1 MAPRRSRLP
10 ILLTAAASMAVSAC
24 GGAFST
30 QELARAPAWFKERQ
44 KELAGQDYP
53 DLATVPALAAP
64 ATDEPRWSAVEKDL
78 LAAGASIDA
87 SPRSGVTPPAEDPEA
102 FDRAAREAIEAAR
115 PK

>member
-1 MAPRRSRLP
+1 MAPRPSRLP
-10 ILLTAAASMAVSAC
+10 ILLSVAASLAVSAC

-64 ATDEPRWSAVEKDL
+64 ATDQPRWSAVEQDL
-78 LAAGASIDA
+78 LAAGAAVNS
-87 SPRSGVTPPAEDPEA
+87 SPRGAVATPEESEA

>member
-1 MAPRRSRLP
+1 MALRLSRLP
-10 ILLTAAASMAVSAC
+10 ILLSAAAAVAVSAC
-24 GGAFST
+24 GGAFSAK
-30 QELARAPAWFKERQ
+30 ELARAPTWFKERQ

-64 ATDEPRWSAVEKDL
+64 ATDNPRWSATEQEL
-78 LAAGASIDA
+78 LAAGADVNA
-87 SPRSGVTPPAEDPEA
+87 SSRSAVAPPEDTEA